1 MSRRTWAKITIF
13 AQNEEEHIDNMSLAS
28 SGALW
33 TLCSF
38 RHSGRILVRSKRR
51 EPRNNTASH
60 PGKMESSTLS
70 TCLTNVSSL
79 FHFLSP
85 KGFGLSH
92 LQRLW
97 LLAPGLLQYTSLTFM
112 YLQLHNQSVYSYTTS
127 PFSSSTL
134 CAFSSFGFP
143 TYILSFQLPQ
153 ASHLHYLSA
162 LHYYHMSCL
171 LIYAVFN
178 SIPF

>member
-1 MSRRTWAKITIF
+1 
-13 AQNEEEHIDNMSLAS
+13 MSLAS
-28 SGALW
+28 TGALW

-38 RHSGRILVRSKRR
+38 RHPGRILVRSKRR
-51 EPRNNTASH
+51 ESRNNTASH

-70 TCLTNVSSL
+70 TSLTNLSSL
-79 FHFLSP
+79 FHFLTP
-85 KGFGLSH
+85 KCLCLSD

-143 TYILSFQLPQ
+143 TYILSHQLPQ
-153 ASHLHYLSA
+153 VSQLHYLSA
-162 LHYYHMSCL
+162 LNYYHRNCL
-171 LIYAVFN
+171 LIYTVFN
-178 SIPF
+178 RIPF